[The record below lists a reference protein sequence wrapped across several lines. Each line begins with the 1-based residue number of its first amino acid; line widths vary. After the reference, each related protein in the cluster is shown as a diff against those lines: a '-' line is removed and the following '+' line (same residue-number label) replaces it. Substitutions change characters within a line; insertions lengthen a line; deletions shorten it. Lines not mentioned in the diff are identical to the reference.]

1 MKPSF
6 STRMPSRKLA
16 AAVIGTCLS
25 LPYAATAANWSD
37 TSISYRY
44 GEQFNEPAI
53 AKDVSKDI
61 VGFTHVSGHGYG
73 QNFLNVDILMS
84 DKNDPAKGGGTGA
97 QEVYVVYAHQ
107 LFMGKVLDRSLSFG
121 PVKEVALTT
130 GFDWNSKDTAFA
142 PKVRKILVG
151 PTLKFDIPKGYFDV
165 SLLFYKE
172 WNNNGIVGK
181 SVNFDSTY
189 RIAMAWGVPFTVAS
203 VPLSFE
209 GFLNYTGEK
218 GRDGFGVKTDPE
230 TWTDMFIMADVGQ
243 MLMGKPRTLRA
254 GIGYEYIN
262 NKFGAKEGS
271 TGSETTTP
279 MIKVQWHF

>member
-1 MKPSF
+1 MYP
-6 STRMPSRKLA
+6 TTSRIITT
-16 AAVIGTCLS
+16 AVLGACLVAPIS
-25 LPYAATAANWSD
+25 ASAANWSD

-44 GEQFNEPAI
+44 GEKFNEPAI
-53 AKDVSKDI
+53 SDDVSKDI
-61 VGFTHVSGHGYG
+61 VGFTHVSGYDYG

-84 DKNDPAKGGGTGA
+84 DSKDPAKGGDTGA
-97 QEVYVVYAHQ
+97 QEIYVVYAHQ
-107 LFMGKVLDRSLSFG
+107 LYLGKVFDKNLSFG

-130 GFDWNSKDTAFA
+130 GLDWNSKDTAFA

-151 PTLKFDIPKGYFDV
+151 PTLKFDILEFDP
-165 SLLFYKE
+165 
-172 WNNNGIVGK
+172 
-181 SVNFDSTY
+181 TY
-189 RIAMAWGVPFTVAS
+189 RIAMAWGIPFNVGS

-209 GFLNYTGEK
+209 GFLNYTGKK
-218 GRDGFGVKTDPE
+218 GKDGFGVKTDPE

-262 NKFGAKEGS
+262 NKFGSKEGS
-271 TGSETTTP
+271 TGSETSTP